1 MIPFIDGDKF
11 SKMRLGS
18 IERGIEA
25 AKQIAEAH
33 FGKPVEVLATH
44 ADHFFVIIEGD
55 SSITR
60 ANVKIVDGEAKI
72 VSSASNEGFVTEQN
86 IEKYVSGVI
95 SESVDAILDGKP
107 CNRLHVLP
115 MLMKRGGRYLFSE
128 EYESAMAVAGGDSYW
143 QSLYELNKKSIRRS
157 VYGHVR
163 EEEASVPK
171 TRYGMIGSGKISE
184 FEPELRESLAI
195 LFGIIQ
201 SVQEDLA
208 KVSPDRVKADGWNVN
223 KLLESIASECT
234 LLADH
239 SRKALELSN
248 KNNLSQLASL
258 HDRLADTVK
267 SMTIMKRFVQTST
280 IEE

>member
-44 ADHFFVIIEGD
+44 TDHFFVIIEGD
-55 SSITR
+55 ASITR

-72 VSSASNEGFVTEQN
+72 VSSAPADGLVTEQN
-86 IEKYVSGVI
+86 IEKYVSSLI
-95 SESVDAILDGKP
+95 SEAVDEILDGKP

-115 MLMKRGGRYLFSE
+115 NLMKRGGRYLFSE
-128 EYESAMAVAGGDSYW
+128 EFDAAMSVANGDSYW

-163 EEEASVPK
+163 EEEATVPK

-195 LFGIIQ
+195 LFGIIH

-223 KLLESIASECT
+223 KLLESIASECN

-239 SRKALELSN
+239 GRKALELSN

-267 SMTIMKRFVQTST
+267 SMTIMKRFVQNST